1 MWLDNI
7 LIAYPNV
14 HQMSKHITFSQ
25 KKLAKN
31 EKWMMKA
38 ETVE

>member
-1 MWLDNI
+1 M
-7 LIAYPNV
+7 
-14 HQMSKHITFSQ
+14 TFNQ

-38 ETVE
+38 ETFENKTMFSIVTLKS